1 MVLIVGSGLAAFSIG
16 LELDR
21 RGIDFNIIGDDL
33 TSASHISSGIINPIS
48 GRELLLTPNYNILL
62 DAAIPFYV
70 VNGTNFL
77 KKVDIIK
84 KIKDNNTIKDL
95 ELNIENKS
103 EWISIISED
112 VVFINK
118 AYQLDVNLFLNTLKK
133 RFIESGFF
141 FKEAFEYNL
150 VELRDNVKYKSKEY
164 DFVIFAEGMGII
176 KNHFFNHLP
185 FLPNRGEALYLNV
198 ENFNKEEIYHDGKF
212 ICKYGDGYWIGSTFD
227 RVPFSEPIH
236 TDKAYDILHA
246 AAKNLTENSVFQIVS
261 HLGAFR
267 CASHDR
273 RPYIDVHPEFKQLY
287 IFNGL
292 GTKGVTYIPFYT
304 HQIIEHILFQ
314 KPINKEVCIDRIKK
328 NKISRTV

>member
-21 RGIDFNIIGDDL
+21 RGIEFNIIGDDL
-33 TSASHISSGIINPIS
+33 PSASHISSGIINPIS
-48 GRELLLTPNYNILL
+48 GRELLLTPNYNNLL
-62 DAAIPFYV
+62 EAAIPFYV

-112 VVFINK
+112 VVFIKK
-118 AYQLDVNLFLNTLKK
+118 AYQLDVNSFLSTLKLY
-133 RFIESGFF
+133 FTESGKFI
-141 FKEAFEYNL
+141 KESFDYNL
-150 VELRDNVKYKSKEY
+150 IELKDHVKYKRKEY
-164 DFVIFAEGMGII
+164 DFVIFAEGIGIV

-227 RVPFSEPIH
+227 RVPFSEPS
-236 TDKAYDILHA
+236 K
-246 AAKNLTENSVFQIVS
+246 TENSFDSLSQAARKLTEGHNFQIVS

-304 HQIIEHILFQ
+304 HQIIDHILFQ

-328 NKISRTV
+328 NKIYRTV

>member
-21 RGIDFNIIGDDL
+21 RGIEFNIIGDDL
-33 TSASHISSGIINPIS
+33 PSASHISSGIINPIS
-48 GRELLLTPNYNILL
+48 GRELLLTPNYNNLL
-62 DAAIPFYV
+62 EAAIPFYV

-112 VVFINK
+112 VVFIKK
-118 AYQLDVNLFLNTLKK
+118 AYQLDVNSFLSTLKLYFTENGK
-133 RFIESGFF
+133 FIKESFD
-141 FKEAFEYNL
+141 YNL
-150 VELRDNVKYKSKEY
+150 IELTEKVKYKRKEY
-164 DFVIFAEGMGII
+164 NFVIFAEGMWIV
-176 KNHFFNHLP
+176 KNIFFNHLP

-227 RVPFSEPIH
+227 RVPFSEPS
-236 TDKAYDILHA
+236 K
-246 AAKNLTENSVFQIVS
+246 TENSFDSLSQAARKLTEGHNFQIVS

-304 HQIIEHILFQ
+304 HQIIDHILFQ

-328 NKISRTV
+328 NKIYRTV